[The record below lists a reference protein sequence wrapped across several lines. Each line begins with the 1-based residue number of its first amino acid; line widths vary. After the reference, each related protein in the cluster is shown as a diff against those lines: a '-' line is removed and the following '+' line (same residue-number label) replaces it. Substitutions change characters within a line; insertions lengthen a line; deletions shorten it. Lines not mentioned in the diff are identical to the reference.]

1 MTIIEIFQGNI
12 MRKSLIM
19 NKSLFFM
26 KFSLFL
32 FLESPRQVIDD
43 KNNISFNITRN
54 IKQISRFIV
63 QIY

>member
-26 KFSLFL
+26 KFSPFL
-32 FLESPRQVIDD
+32 FLESLRQVIDD

-54 IKQISRFIV
+54 IKQISRFLV